1 MPLFIKVAEYDWT
14 TTKKIKNR
22 NTFSGHSSLLFCYSR
37 RKECFIKGITLC
49 KAFILPLFLEERNK
63 GFFFFWQAMI
73 WKKLT
78 LDFRG
83 YNLIIITKLLIKP
96 YVLIFTSINEQIH
109 QFCTIKHV
117 FAKYIASLRPWFK

>member
-1 MPLFIKVAEYDWT
+1 MIEQK
-14 TTKKIKNR
+14 KKIKNR

-63 GFFFFWQAMI
+63 GFFFLASNDL
-73 WKKLT
+73 KKLT

-96 YVLIFTSINEQIH
+96 
-109 QFCTIKHV
+109 
-117 FAKYIASLRPWFK
+117 